1 MLGIG
6 LLAMSSLMIIITGK
20 GTKDELEVSMKSREK
35 LLKICKMCPLVSASK
50 TLVFPPQKEI
60 KG

>member
-6 LLAMSSLMIIITGK
+6 LLAMSSLMIIT
-20 GTKDELEVSMKSREK
+20 TKDELEVSMKSREK